1 MKKEITNPL
10 AKEIQEIMAMFYEVN
25 PAINFA
31 NKTQRSSAEWMIKK
45 WGIET
50 VKNMTTKV
58 LSCQGEEYAP
68 VASNP
73 YEMKEKLFKFKL
85 FFERNNKPK
94 PKIYEG

>member
-1 MKKEITNPL
+1 
-10 AKEIQEIMAMFYEVN
+10 MAMFYEVN

-31 NKTQRSSAEWMIKK
+31 NKTYRASAEWMITK

-58 LSCQGEEYAP
+58 LNCQGEEYAP

-85 FFERNNKPK
+85 YFERSNKLK